1 MEIMRDIITRK
12 IVKIGYC
19 ENPQK
24 KPLKTHFENRC
35 KNILHDLR
43 HYDVTLGDY
52 MLLSSSLARKIEQ
65 SILKKTKKNQI
76 KLYGSSSPV
85 SEEVFKYLDF
95 ITTGFLTE
103 YRKIKYDDIRSI
115 LSKYE
120 IYKEEAHEFVYIM
133 DLKITGYSCLL
144 K

>member
-1 MEIMRDIITRK
+1 MRDIITRK

-24 KPLKTHFENRC
+24 KPLNAHFKNRC

-43 HYDVTLGDY
+43 HYDVTVGEY
-52 MLLSSSLARKIEQ
+52 MLLPSSLARAIEQ

-103 YRKIKYDDIRSI
+103 YRNLKYNDIRSI
-115 LSKYE
+115 LKKYT
-120 IYKEEAHEFVYIM
+120 IYEEEAYEFVYII
-133 DLKITGYSCLL
+133 DLEITGYSCLL